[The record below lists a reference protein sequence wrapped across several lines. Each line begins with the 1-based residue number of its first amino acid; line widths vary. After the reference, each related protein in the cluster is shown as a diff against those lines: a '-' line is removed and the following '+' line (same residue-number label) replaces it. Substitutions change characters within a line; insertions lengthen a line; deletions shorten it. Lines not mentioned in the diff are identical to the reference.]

1 MKRAGLLGV
10 AGDAFTLIAGIL
22 SGALVGIGFGVWP
35 TPVGVGT
42 GIEIWLLRSESV
54 GTIRFS
60 PSGDPV
66 V

>member
-1 MKRAGLLGV
+1 LKRAGLLGV

-22 SGALVGIGFGVWP
+22 SGALVEIGFRVRP

-42 GIEIWLLRSESV
+42 GIGIWLLRSGSV
-54 GTIRFS
+54 ATIWFS